1 MALFRITQQGI
12 DFQDG
17 SRMTSLFNIIPQNT
31 RLLIHA
37 STAPSGWTKETGGGY
52 NNAALR
58 VMSQGTFTSVT
69 QTGKVFTEA
78 FKVHTKSYTIQSTI
92 TGLSVGNHTLTT
104 PEIPQH
110 SHNMPNAGDGV
121 NVAGATP
128 SNQGGQRADTTPNTT
143 GQKGGQGNH
152 KHPSSYQTVKGPLQT
167 THSLNVKYVDMIMCK
182 YNGFTTSGG
191 GVSDSG
197 T

>member
-1 MALFRITQQGI
+1 MALLRIRQQGI
-12 DFQDG
+12 DFADN
-17 SRMTSLFNIIPQNT
+17 SRMQSLFDIIPQNT

-37 STAPSGWTKETGGGY
+37 STAPSGWTKETGNGY

-58 VMSQGTFTSVT
+58 VMSQGTFTSTT

-78 FKVHTKSYTIQSTI
+78 FKVHQKSYTIQSTI

-110 SHNMPNAGDGV
+110 SHNMPNAGSGDGV
-121 NVAGATP
+121 ANNTP
-128 SNQGGQRADTTPNTT
+128 SNQGGQRANMSDGTT
-143 GQKGGQGNH
+143 GNKGSQGVH

-182 YNGFTTSGG
+182 YNGFTYTGN
-191 GVSDSG
+191 SDSG
-197 T
+197 S

>member
-1 MALFRITQQGI
+1 MALFRIRQSGI
-12 DFQDG
+12 DFEDG
-17 SRMTSLFNIIPQNT
+17 TRMTSLDDIIPRGT
-31 RLLIHA
+31 KFLIHQEN
-37 STAPSGWTKETGGGY
+37 APTGWTRITGNEY
-52 NNAALR
+52 HNAALR
-58 VMSQGTFTSVT
+58 VMSDGGWVRKT

-92 TGLSVGNHTLTT
+92 TGLSVGNHTLST
-104 PEIPQH
+104 PQIPSH
-110 SHNMPNAGDGV
+110 THNMPNAGSGDGV
-121 NVAGATP
+121 ANNTP
-128 SNQGGQRADTTPNTT
+128 SNQGGQRADMGQGTT
-143 GQKGGQGNH
+143 GAKGGGGNH

-182 YNGFTTSGG
+182 YNGFTTAGG